1 MQEIWPEGSESLSLN
16 NNILH
21 ILCDGIGDQNIHC
34 CGVGAAAPVASSS
47 SSSSVDEQQQAAE
60 LSTHSSSM
68 HGRYVTKVIHSFVR
82 GLVAQDVGIL
92 LPPLLMHEDHTEFY

>member
-47 SSSSVDEQQQAAE
+47 SSSSVDEQQQ
-60 LSTHSSSM
+60 
-68 HGRYVTKVIHSFVR
+68 
-82 GLVAQDVGIL
+82 
-92 LPPLLMHEDHTEFY
+92 